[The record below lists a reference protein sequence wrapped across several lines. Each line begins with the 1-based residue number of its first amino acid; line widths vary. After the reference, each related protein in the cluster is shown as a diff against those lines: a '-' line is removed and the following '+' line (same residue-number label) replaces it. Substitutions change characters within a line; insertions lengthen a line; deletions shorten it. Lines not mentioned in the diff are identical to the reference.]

1 MVARASATD
10 RLRQGDAALEA
21 ALENLLDAVEAFR
34 LAGRADL
41 AVPIGTAVSLA
52 REAELLRRTRAG
64 IVPQRDPADWFLDD

>member
-10 RLRQGDAALEA
+10 RLEQGDAALEA

-41 AVPIGTAVSLA
+41 VVPIGTAVSLA
-52 REAELLRRTRAG
+52 REAELLRQTGAG